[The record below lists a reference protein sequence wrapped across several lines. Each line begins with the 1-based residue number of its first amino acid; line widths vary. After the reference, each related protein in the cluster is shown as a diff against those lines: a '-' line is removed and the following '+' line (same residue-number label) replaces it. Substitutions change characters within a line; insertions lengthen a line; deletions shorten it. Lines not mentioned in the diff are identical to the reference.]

1 MLSLNVDA
9 LQVRTDDWERPARVL
24 QALHLTQVRY
34 PGVYTLLVAPCPK
47 DRARRVSSC
56 KEILFHKLLGC
67 PNVVHRVGEGQTVR
81 VGLSAIC
88 DLLAFIVGA
97 ALLVTQV
104 PAHGYSTSA
113 LDYLRRRSV
122 LHGAATDYDA
132 AVALH
137 ERHPCFSRSCVGHLL
152 PEGML
157 LLLENR
163 YTKLFLVS
171 PTPWP
176 HSISF
181 TRAQG
186 VPMRKL
192 GFGRGSWA
200 PGWGLIA

>member
-1 MLSLNVDA
+1 M
-9 LQVRTDDWERPARVL
+9 
-24 QALHLTQVRY
+24 
-34 PGVYTLLVAPCPK
+34 
-47 DRARRVSSC
+47 
-56 KEILFHKLLGC
+56 
-67 PNVVHRVGEGQTVR
+67 R

-88 DLLAFIVGA
+88 DLLALIVGA

-163 YTKLFLVS
+163 YNKLFLVFR
-171 PTPWP
+171 TPRS

-186 VPMRKL
+186 VSLCVRQVW
-192 GFGRGSWA
+192 GGGGWEGWGAWS
-200 PGWGLIA
+200 PGWGQFTMQTSVLFSSSRRSHCNSCISSQAIATGERGRKDGA